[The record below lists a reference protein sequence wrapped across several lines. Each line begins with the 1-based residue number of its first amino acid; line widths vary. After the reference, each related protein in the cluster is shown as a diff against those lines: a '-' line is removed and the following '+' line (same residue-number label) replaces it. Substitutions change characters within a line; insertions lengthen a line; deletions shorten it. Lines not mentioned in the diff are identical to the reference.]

1 MNNDKFFDRRS
12 FLKVSGMLTLAS
24 AVPFISSSAQTEEK
38 NQILILENGKIS
50 TITKHQNPT

>member
-24 AVPFISSSAQTEEK
+24 AVPFIFLIGTNRRK